1 MQRTWAQRRFY
12 HLFRVFAR
20 LIGVFCFRL
29 RCTGRENYPTE
40 GGGLICSNHQSM
52 FDPVLVGLTCDR
64 RLNYLARRSLFRF
77 FLFGWLIRFLDAI
90 PIDRDGMGLDGIR
103 ETLRRL
109 KRGELVLIFPEGTRT
124 EDGEVATLMPGV
136 CALAKRGK
144 GPLIPV
150 AIDGAYDAWPR
161 SAKLPRFATLHID
174 IGEPLT
180 VEQMRDL
187 EDRELLAE
195 LERRIRACHDRAR
208 RARRRLERGA

>member
-1 MQRTWAQRRFY
+1 
-12 HLFRVFAR
+12 
-20 LIGVFCFRL
+20 
-29 RCTGRENYPTE
+29 
-40 GGGLICSNHQSM
+40 
-52 FDPVLVGLTCDR
+52 
-64 RLNYLARRSLFRF
+64 
-77 FLFGWLIRFLDAI
+77 LIRFLDAI